1 MDFTTSSFI
10 AGIVGSSQSSRE
22 ARRGRRDFRRGS
34 SVVVEDVMTTAVV
47 TVAAN
52 MPIEDVRSL
61 LIIDGGAPVVVV
73 DDDGRLC
80 GLITR
85 TDALNSLAMYP
96 DDAVAADA
104 MNSLVYTL
112 PMGASVERAEAL
124 LAYEGVGQL
133 VITNGPFVVGLV
145 TSRDVAEHF
154 AAMD

>member
-1 MDFTTSSFI
+1 
-10 AGIVGSSQSSRE
+10 
-22 ARRGRRDFRRGS
+22 
-34 SVVVEDVMTTAVV
+34 MTTAVV